1 MTDTTRKSDFDDI
14 PLDGFRRE
22 SSDSFAKSNKKKKDP
37 LKIKKSDEK
46 KEGFL
51 PSNTPIPFW
60 LDIILFFLWCG
71 AVAVAVLMAYP
82 MADMFFSVSLFL
94 GSAIILLSIR
104 TGIKRIMLGMS

>member
-22 SSDSFAKSNKKKKDP
+22 SADPFAKSNKNKRNP

-46 KEGFL
+46 KEGLL

-60 LDIILFFLWCG
+60 LDVIFFFLWGG
-71 AVAVAVLMAYP
+71 AVAFAVLMAYP
-82 MADMFFSVSLFL
+82 MADMFMSITVFL

-104 TGIKRIMLGMS
+104 TIIKRIMMGMS